1 MKYHSNKEANF
12 GIFDD
17 YAKPAILTRGNP
29 EIKSIYDDVF
39 IPAFLKHCQD
49 FQPISLKTFYRYCI
63 NRIDPDKKIS
73 AQQGKSA
80 LKHETHVKK
89 AKYTSE
95 GFGLRVEVDAYHEP
109 IALLDPTTFK
119 PTGKRPIIYL
129 AVECHTTIVVGFA
142 IDYESGTELT
152 GYVIELY
159 RSMIFMKPDFQVTYG
174 TRYPFIF
181 YLRPYLV
188 YRDGGAAFN
197 SHLSVEFLRMAGIP
211 AGLSSTQDA
220 PAKAYVENCN
230 KQVKKGFTK
239 TLPGHY
245 NDNQKIN
252 IDPKHYSRYA
262 TLTTPEHNVLFMR
275 YICDEY
281 NYGTIKSKGFNRAKQ
296 WITEIDFYFSGK
308 LRNPKALK
316 SFNGVQ
322 DQKTIQ
328 KAVGIQFH
336 INSKTYTY
344 NSNALQKLRRKLL
357 NKKLSIEVEYT
368 RNVYELGQIRVRNVI
383 EDDILIVPRITAKD
397 SDIKYL
403 GSETFYSQFIKTQRL
418 EVLASMSREEIIE
431 GALDRKRKIE
441 EYKAEKSNINKKEA
455 EDLSAVI
462 KQDKEEFEKLI
473 RSEALDDSKTKKDTS
488 VTTDN
493 VDESEQEAKPKTNW
507 NKPEEI

>member
-1 MKYHSNKEANF
+1 MEYHSNKEANF
-12 GIFDD
+12 GIFND
-17 YAKPAILTRGNP
+17 YAKPAILMRGNP
-29 EIKSIYDDVF
+29 EGKNIYYNIF
-39 IPAFLKHCQD
+39 LPAFRLHCPG

-63 NRIDPDKKIS
+63 NRIDPDKKLA

-129 AVECHTTIVVGFA
+129 AVECHTTIVVGFT

-159 RSMIFMKPDFQVTYG
+159 RSMIFMKPNFQVAYG
-174 TRYPFIF
+174 TKNPFIF

-197 SHLSVEFLRMAGIP
+197 SHLSAEFLRMAEVTG
-211 AGLSSTQDA
+211 GLSSTQDA

-262 TLTTPEHNVLFMR
+262 TLTTLEHNVLFIR
-275 YICDEY
+275 FICDEY
-281 NYGTIKSKGFNRAKQ
+281 NYGTIESKGFNRAKQ
-296 WITEIDFYFSGK
+296 WITEVNFYFPK
-308 LRNPKALK
+308 KPKNIKALK
-316 SFNGVQ
+316 SFHGVK

-344 NSNALQKLRRKLL
+344 NSDALQKLRRKLI
-357 NKKLSIEVEYT
+357 NKKLSVEVEYT

-403 GSETFYSQFIKTQRL
+403 GSEAFYSQFIETQRL

-441 EYKAEKSNINKKEA
+441 KYEADKGNRNKKEA
-455 EDLSAVI
+455 EDLGDVI
-462 KQDKEEFEKLI
+462 KQDEEEFKELI
-473 RSEALDDSKTKKDTS
+473 RSEALDDSNTEKDTS

-493 VDESEQEAKPKTNW
+493 VDESEQETKPKTNW